1 MEAKADMTQTDR
13 EISAPQPSVAS
24 LTLSIP
30 KVDIAV
36 FCTSDSIAAAAR
48 TAAIDRRMAR
58 VTLTVKT
65 GGIKE
70 ATALYGG
77 VTSPNLI
84 VVENNDDEAR
94 LMAALEALAVEC
106 VTGTKVIVVGQSND
120 IGLYKTLMDAGVSD
134 YLLSPLDPMALI
146 AAVQRCFR
154 HSDEEKL
161 GRIVA
166 FIGAKGGTGSST
178 IAHNV
183 AMAMSKR
190 TGADV
195 LLADLDLQAGTLGL
209 NFDVD
214 APQGM
219 AEVLES
225 TERLDDVLLR
235 RLSVEYTD
243 HLHLL
248 TSRGDYSKNVDL
260 READVD
266 RLLDVARSSS
276 WHVVIDLP
284 YLWTHWTKKIL
295 LEADEIVV
303 TATPDLACMRNAK
316 NMIEFLKKARPN
328 DPPPR
333 LVLNKVGIPKFR
345 EIKPKEFADAVSLEE
360 HFVVPFDVPLFGT
373 AANNGRLIAETSP
386 QSTAGKAMVALAW
399 RVGGTRERRT
409 KPHSKIQRLISN
421 FLRSRKVAKSQS
433 SMKKQLVSLKNSE
446 SGVSAVEFAL
456 IAPVFAIG
464 LVATADVALA
474 LHQRMDIDHVLRA
487 GAQAAM
493 SDPGEEQVL
502 KVLQS
507 TLGGSADANG
517 VVLES
522 VERYCACPEQAD
534 VAPAAAPACGTT
546 ACANMASQYV
556 YYHLQA
562 HKDYQPMSLPE
573 ILPAFRLSSSMQVQ
587 VR

>member
-1 MEAKADMTQTDR
+1 MTQTDN
-13 EISAPQPSVAS
+13 EAKSIQPVTAS
-24 LTLSIP
+24 PALSIP

-36 FCTSDSIAAAAR
+36 FCTSEATAAAAQ

-58 VTLTVKT
+58 VTLTVKP

-84 VVENNDDEAR
+84 VIENNDDEAS

-106 VTGTKVIVVGQSND
+106 VTGTKVIIVGRSND
-120 IGLYKTLMDAGVSD
+120 IGLYKTLLDAGVSD

-154 HSDEEKL
+154 HTDSEKL
-161 GRIVA
+161 GRIIA
-166 FIGAKGGTGSST
+166 FVGAKGGTGSST

-183 AMAMSKR
+183 AMAMSNR

-195 LLADLDLQAGTLGL
+195 LLADLDLQSGTLGL

-219 AEVLES
+219 AEVLAS

-235 RLSVEYTD
+235 RLAVQYSD

-248 TSRGDYSKNVDL
+248 TAAGDYSKAVNL
-260 READVD
+260 KESDVD

-276 WHVVIDLP
+276 WNVVLDLP
-284 YLWTHWTKKIL
+284 YLWTQWTRKIL
-295 LEADEIVV
+295 MEADEIVI
-303 TATPDLACMRNAK
+303 TATADLASMRNAK
-316 NMIEFLKKARPN
+316 HMIGFLKQARPN

-333 LVLNKVGIPKFR
+333 LVLNRIGTPKLR
-345 EIKPKEFADAVSLEE
+345 EIKAKDFADAVGLDE
-360 HFVVPFDVPLFGT
+360 HVTVPLDMPLFGK
-373 AANNGRLIAETSP
+373 AANDGRLIIETAP
-386 QSTAGKAMVALAW
+386 QSTAGKAMVSLAW

-409 KPHSKIQRLISN
+409 KPKSKFRGLLSGIL
-421 FLRSRKVAKSQS
+421 KG
-433 SMKKQLVSLKNSE
+433 KKPAGGRPSPAQQLKKLKASE

-474 LHQRMDIDHVLRA
+474 LHQRMAMDHVLRA

-493 SDPGEEQVL
+493 SDSGEA
-502 KVLQS
+502 KVQAVMES
-507 TLGGSADANG
+507 TLAGSDEAST
-517 VVLES
+517 VVLDP
-522 VERYCACPEQAD
+522 VHRYCACPENAS
-534 VAPAAAPACGTT
+534 VAPEAAPACG
-546 ACANMASQYV
+546 APCSGMASQYV
-556 YYHLQA
+556 YYRMQA

-573 ILPAFRLSSSMQVQ
+573 ALPAFRLSSSMQVQ
-587 VR
+587 VQ

>member
-1 MEAKADMTQTDR
+1 MTQTDN
-13 EISAPQPSVAS
+13 EAKPVQPVAGS
-24 LTLSIP
+24 PALSIP

-36 FCTSDSIAAAAR
+36 FCTSEATAAAAQ

-58 VTLTVKT
+58 VTLTMKP

-84 VVENNDDEAR
+84 VIENNDDEAR

-106 VTGTKVIVVGQSND
+106 VTGTKVIIVGRSND
-120 IGLYKTLMDAGVSD
+120 IGLYKTLLDAGVSD

-154 HSDEEKL
+154 HTDSEKL
-161 GRIVA
+161 GRIIA
-166 FIGAKGGTGSST
+166 FVGAKGGTGSST

-183 AMAMSKR
+183 AMAMSNR

-195 LLADLDLQAGTLGL
+195 LLADLDLQSGTLGL

-219 AEVLES
+219 AEVLAS

-235 RLSVEYTD
+235 RLAVQYSD

-248 TSRGDYSKNVDL
+248 TAAGDYSKAVNL
-260 READVD
+260 KESDVD

-276 WHVVIDLP
+276 WNVVLDLP
-284 YLWTHWTKKIL
+284 YLWTQWTRKIL
-295 LEADEIVV
+295 MEADEIVI
-303 TATPDLACMRNAK
+303 TATADLASMRNAK
-316 NMIEFLKKARPN
+316 HMISFLKQARPN

-333 LVLNKVGIPKFR
+333 LVLNRVGTPKLR
-345 EIKPKEFADAVSLEE
+345 EIKPKDFADAVGLDE
-360 HFVVPFDVPLFGT
+360 HVSVPLDMPLFGK
-373 AANNGRLIAETSP
+373 AANDGRLIIETAP
-386 QSTAGKAMVALAW
+386 QSTAGKAMVSLAW

-409 KPHSKIQRLISN
+409 KPKSKFRGLLSGI
-421 FLRSRKVAKSQS
+421 LRG
-433 SMKKQLVSLKNSE
+433 KKPAGGRPSPAQQLKKLKASE

-474 LHQRMDIDHVLRA
+474 LHQRMAMDHVLRA
-487 GAQAAM
+487 GAQLAM
-493 SDPGEEQVL
+493 LDAGEA
-502 KVLQS
+502 KVQAVMET
-507 TLGGSADANG
+507 TLAGSAEAST
-517 VVLES
+517 VVLDP
-522 VERYCACPEQAD
+522 VHRYCACPENAG
-534 VAPAAAPACGTT
+534 VAPEAAPACGTP
-546 ACANMASQYV
+546 CSGMAPQYV
-556 YYHLQA
+556 YYRMHA

-573 ILPAFRLSSSMQVQ
+573 ALPAFRLSSSMQVQ
-587 VR
+587 VQ

>member
-1 MEAKADMTQTDR
+1 MTQTDN
-13 EISAPQPSVAS
+13 EVKSVQPVAAS
-24 LTLSIP
+24 PALSIP

-36 FCTSDSIAAAAR
+36 FCTSEAAAAAAQ

-58 VTLTVKT
+58 VTLTVKP

-84 VVENNDDEAR
+84 VIENNDDEAR

-106 VTGTKVIVVGQSND
+106 VTGTKVIIVGRSND
-120 IGLYKTLMDAGVSD
+120 IGLYKTLLDAGVSD

-154 HSDEEKL
+154 HTDSEKL
-161 GRIVA
+161 GRIIA
-166 FIGAKGGTGSST
+166 FVGAKGGTGSST

-183 AMAMSKR
+183 AMAMSNR

-195 LLADLDLQAGTLGL
+195 LLADLDLQSGTLGL

-219 AEVLES
+219 AEVLAS

-235 RLSVEYTD
+235 RLAVQYSD

-248 TSRGDYSKNVDL
+248 TAAGDYSKAVNL
-260 READVD
+260 KESDVD

-276 WHVVIDLP
+276 WNVVLDLP
-284 YLWTHWTKKIL
+284 YLWTQWTRKIL
-295 LEADEIVV
+295 MEADEIVI
-303 TATPDLACMRNAK
+303 TATADLASMRNAK
-316 NMIEFLKKARPN
+316 HMISFLKQARPN

-333 LVLNKVGIPKFR
+333 LVLNRIGTPKLR
-345 EIKPKEFADAVSLEE
+345 EIKPKDFADAVGLDE
-360 HFVVPFDVPLFGT
+360 HVSVPLDMPLFGK
-373 AANNGRLIAETSP
+373 AANDGRLIIETAP
-386 QSTAGKAMVALAW
+386 QSTAGKAMVSLAW

-409 KPHSKIQRLISN
+409 KPKSKFRGLLSGI
-421 FLRSRKVAKSQS
+421 LRG
-433 SMKKQLVSLKNSE
+433 KKPAGGRPSPAQQLKKLKASE

-474 LHQRMDIDHVLRA
+474 LHQRMAMDHVLRA
-487 GAQAAM
+487 GAQLAM
-493 SDPGEEQVL
+493 SDAGEA
-502 KVLQS
+502 KVQAVMET
-507 TLGGSADANG
+507 TLAGSAEAG
-517 VVLES
+517 TVVLDP
-522 VERYCACPEQAD
+522 VHRYCACPENAG
-534 VAPAAAPACGTT
+534 VAPEAAPACGTP
-546 ACANMASQYV
+546 CSGMAPQYV
-556 YYHLQA
+556 YYRMHA

-573 ILPAFRLSSSMQVQ
+573 ALPAFRLSSSMQVQ
-587 VR
+587 VQ

>member
-1 MEAKADMTQTDR
+1 MTQTDN
-13 EISAPQPSVAS
+13 EAKPIQPVAAS
-24 LTLSIP
+24 PALSIP

-36 FCTSDSIAAAAR
+36 FCTSEEIATAAQ

-58 VTLTVKT
+58 VTLTVKP
-65 GGIKE
+65 GGIRE
-70 ATALYGG
+70 ATTLYGG

-84 VVENNDDEAR
+84 VIENDDNEAN
-94 LMAALEALAVEC
+94 LMRALEALAVEC
-106 VTGTKVIVVGQSND
+106 VTGTKVIIVGRSND

-154 HSDEEKL
+154 HSDSEKL
-161 GRIVA
+161 GRIIA
-166 FIGAKGGTGSST
+166 FVGAKGGTGSST

-183 AMAMSKR
+183 AMAMSNR

-195 LLADLDLQAGTLGL
+195 LLADLDLQSGTLGL

-219 AEVLES
+219 AEVLAS

-235 RLSVEYTD
+235 RLAVQYSD

-248 TSRGDYSKNVDL
+248 TAAGDYSKAVNL
-260 READVD
+260 KEGDVD

-276 WHVVIDLP
+276 WNVVLDLP
-284 YLWTHWTKKIL
+284 YLWTQWTRKIL
-295 LEADEIVV
+295 MEADEIVI
-303 TATPDLACMRNAK
+303 TATADLASMRNAK
-316 NMIEFLKKARPN
+316 NMISFLTQARPN

-333 LVLNKVGIPKFR
+333 LVLNRIGTPKLR
-345 EIKPKEFADAVSLEE
+345 EIKPNDFADAVGVEE
-360 HFVVPFDVPLFGT
+360 HVSVPLDVPLFGK
-373 AANNGRLIAETSP
+373 AANDGRLIIETAP
-386 QSTAGKAMVALAW
+386 QSTAGKAMVSLAW

-409 KPHSKIQRLISN
+409 KPKSKFRGLLSGILKGKKPAGNKLSPGQQLKK
-421 FLRSRKVAKSQS
+421 LKS
-433 SMKKQLVSLKNSE
+433 SE

-464 LVATADVALA
+464 LVAMADVALA
-474 LHQRMDIDHVLRA
+474 VHQRMAMDHVLRA

-493 SDPGEEQVL
+493 SDAGEA
-502 KVLQS
+502 KVQAVMES
-507 TLGGSADANG
+507 TLVGSGEAST
-517 VVLES
+517 VVLDP
-522 VERYCACPEQAD
+522 VHRYCACPENAS
-534 VAPAAAPACGTT
+534 VAPEAAPACGTP
-546 ACANMASQYV
+546 CSGMVPQYV
-556 YYHLQA
+556 YYRMQA

-573 ILPAFRLSSSMQVQ
+573 ALPAFRLSSSMQVQ
-587 VR
+587 VQ

>member
-1 MEAKADMTQTDR
+1 MTQTDN
-13 EISAPQPSVAS
+13 EVKSVQPVAAS
-24 LTLSIP
+24 PALSIP

-36 FCTSDSIAAAAR
+36 FCTSEAAAAAAQ

-58 VTLTVKT
+58 VTLTVKP

-84 VVENNDDEAR
+84 VIENNDDEAR

-106 VTGTKVIVVGQSND
+106 VTGTKVIIVGRSND
-120 IGLYKTLMDAGVSD
+120 IGLYKTLLDAGVSD

-154 HSDEEKL
+154 HTDSEKL
-161 GRIVA
+161 GRIIA
-166 FIGAKGGTGSST
+166 FVGAKGGTGSST

-183 AMAMSKR
+183 AMAMSNR

-195 LLADLDLQAGTLGL
+195 LLADLDLQSGTLGL

-219 AEVLES
+219 AEVLAS

-235 RLSVEYTD
+235 RLAVQYSD

-248 TSRGDYSKNVDL
+248 TAAGDYSKAVNL
-260 READVD
+260 KESDVD

-276 WHVVIDLP
+276 WNVVLDLP
-284 YLWTHWTKKIL
+284 YLWTQWTRKIL
-295 LEADEIVV
+295 MEADEIVI
-303 TATPDLACMRNAK
+303 TATADLASMRNAK
-316 NMIEFLKKARPN
+316 HMISFLKQARPN

-333 LVLNKVGIPKFR
+333 LVLNRVGTPKLR
-345 EIKPKEFADAVSLEE
+345 EIKPKDFADAVGLDE
-360 HFVVPFDVPLFGT
+360 HVSVPLDMPLFGK
-373 AANNGRLIAETSP
+373 AANDGRLIIETAP
-386 QSTAGKAMVALAW
+386 QSTAGKAMVSLAW

-409 KPHSKIQRLISN
+409 KPKSKFRGLLSGI
-421 FLRSRKVAKSQS
+421 LRG
-433 SMKKQLVSLKNSE
+433 KKPAGGRPSPAQQLKKLKASE

-474 LHQRMDIDHVLRA
+474 LHQRMAMDHVLRA
-487 GAQAAM
+487 GAQLAM
-493 SDPGEEQVL
+493 SDAGEA
-502 KVLQS
+502 KVQAVMET
-507 TLGGSADANG
+507 TLAGSAEAG
-517 VVLES
+517 TVVLDP
-522 VERYCACPEQAD
+522 VHRYCACPENAG
-534 VAPAAAPACGTT
+534 VAPEAAPACGTP
-546 ACANMASQYV
+546 CSGMAPQYV
-556 YYHLQA
+556 YYRMHA

-573 ILPAFRLSSSMQVQ
+573 ALPAFRLSSSMQVQ
-587 VR
+587 VQ

>member
-1 MEAKADMTQTDR
+1 MTQSGIGDGATLPAA
-13 EISAPQPSVAS
+13 APPV
-24 LTLSIP
+24 LSIP

-36 FCTSDSIAAAAR
+36 FCTSEDVAVAAR
-48 TAAIDRRMAR
+48 AAAIDRRMAR
-58 VTLTVKT
+58 VTLTVRT
-65 GGIKE
+65 GGTKE

-84 VVENNDDEAR
+84 IVENNDDEAR

-106 VTGTKVIVVGQSND
+106 VTGTKVIVVGRSND

-154 HSDEEKL
+154 ASSDEGKL

-195 LLADLDLQAGTLGL
+195 LLADLDLQAGTAGL

-219 AEVLES
+219 VEVLES

-248 TSRGDYSKNVDL
+248 TSGGDYAKNVNL

-276 WHVVIDLP
+276 WHVVVDLP
-284 YLWTHWTKKIL
+284 YVWTQWTKKIL
-295 LEADEIVV
+295 LEADEIVI
-303 TATPDLACMRNAK
+303 TATPDLACLRNAK

-333 LVLNKVGIPKFR
+333 LVLNKIGIPKLR
-345 EIKPKEFADAVSLEE
+345 EIKPKEFLVAVGLDE
-360 HFVVPFDVPLFGT
+360 HVAVPFDVPLFGA
-373 AANNGRLIAETSP
+373 AANNGRLIAETVPKSA
-386 QSTAGKAMVALAW
+386 AGKAMVALAW

-409 KPHSKIQRLISN
+409 KPNSRFQRMVAD
-421 FLRSRKVAKSQS
+421 FLRRRRIAKHETSA
-433 SMKKQLVSLKNSE
+433 KKQLAKLKSSE
-446 SGVSAVEFAL
+446 SGASAVEFAL
-456 IAPVFAIG
+456 IAPVLALG

-474 LHQRMDIDHVLRA
+474 LHQRMNIDYILRA

-493 SDPGEEQVL
+493 YDPGEEQVL

-507 TLGGSADANG
+507 TLGTNTGSG
-517 VVLES
+517 PVVLAP
-522 VERYCACPEQAD
+522 VERYCACPENAN
-534 VAPAAAPACGTT
+534 VAPSAAPGCGTT
-546 ACANMASQYV
+546 TCQNMAPQYV
-556 YYHLQA
+556 YYRLQA
-562 HKDYQPMSLPE
+562 HQEYQPMSLPE
-573 ILPAFRLSSSMQVQ
+573 VLPDLRLTSTMQVQ
-587 VR
+587 VQ

>member
-1 MEAKADMTQTDR
+1 MTQTDN
-13 EISAPQPSVAS
+13 EVKSVQPVAAS
-24 LTLSIP
+24 PALSIP

-36 FCTSDSIAAAAR
+36 FCTSEAAAAAAQ

-58 VTLTVKT
+58 VTLTVKP

-84 VVENNDDEAR
+84 VIENNDDEAR

-106 VTGTKVIVVGQSND
+106 VTGTKVIIVGRSND
-120 IGLYKTLMDAGVSD
+120 IGLYKTLLDAGVSD

-154 HSDEEKL
+154 HTDSEKL
-161 GRIVA
+161 GRIIA
-166 FIGAKGGTGSST
+166 FVGAKGGTGSST

-183 AMAMSKR
+183 AMAMSNR

-195 LLADLDLQAGTLGL
+195 LLADLDLQSGTLGL

-219 AEVLES
+219 AEVLAS

-235 RLSVEYTD
+235 RLAVQYSD

-248 TSRGDYSKNVDL
+248 TAAGDYSKAVNL
-260 READVD
+260 KESDVD

-276 WHVVIDLP
+276 WNVVLDLP
-284 YLWTHWTKKIL
+284 YLWTQWTRKIL
-295 LEADEIVV
+295 MEADEIVI
-303 TATPDLACMRNAK
+303 TATADLASMRNAK
-316 NMIEFLKKARPN
+316 HMISFLKQARPN

-333 LVLNKVGIPKFR
+333 LVLNRVGTPKLR
-345 EIKPKEFADAVSLEE
+345 EIKPKDFADAVGLDE
-360 HFVVPFDVPLFGT
+360 HVSVPLDMPLFGK
-373 AANNGRLIAETSP
+373 AANDGRLIIETAP
-386 QSTAGKAMVALAW
+386 QSTAGKAMVSLAW

-409 KPHSKIQRLISN
+409 KPKSKFRGLLSGI
-421 FLRSRKVAKSQS
+421 LRG
-433 SMKKQLVSLKNSE
+433 KKPAGGRPSPAQQLKKLKASE

-474 LHQRMDIDHVLRA
+474 LHQRMAMDHVLRA
-487 GAQAAM
+487 GAQLAM
-493 SDPGEEQVL
+493 SDAGEA
-502 KVLQS
+502 KVQAVMET
-507 TLGGSADANG
+507 TLAGSAEAG
-517 VVLES
+517 TVVLDP
-522 VERYCACPEQAD
+522 VQRYCACPENAG
-534 VAPAAAPACGTT
+534 VAPEAAPACGTP
-546 ACANMASQYV
+546 CSGMAPQYV
-556 YYHLQA
+556 YYRMHA

-573 ILPAFRLSSSMQVQ
+573 ALPAFRLSSSMQVQ
-587 VR
+587 VQ

>member
-1 MEAKADMTQTDR
+1 MNQLDKEAKPIQA
-13 EISAPQPSVAS
+13 VAAS
-24 LTLSIP
+24 PALSIP

-36 FCTSDSIAAAAR
+36 FCTSDVIAAAAQ

-58 VTLTVKT
+58 VTLTVKP
-65 GGIKE
+65 GGIRE

-84 VVENNDDEAR
+84 VIENDDSQAS

-106 VTGTKVIVVGQSND
+106 VTGTKVIIVGRSND
-120 IGLYKTLMDAGVSD
+120 IDLYKTLLDAGVSD

-154 HSDEEKL
+154 HTDSEKL
-161 GRIVA
+161 GRIIA
-166 FIGAKGGTGSST
+166 FVGTKGGTGSST

-183 AMAMSKR
+183 AMAMSNR

-195 LLADLDLQAGTLGL
+195 LLADLDLQSGTLGL

-219 AEVLES
+219 AEVLAS

-235 RLSVEYTD
+235 RLAVQYSD

-248 TSRGDYSKNVDL
+248 TAAGDYSKAVKL
-260 READVD
+260 KESDVD

-276 WHVVIDLP
+276 WNVVLDLP
-284 YLWTHWTKKIL
+284 YLWTEWTRKIL
-295 LEADEIVV
+295 MEADEIVI
-303 TATPDLACMRNAK
+303 TATSDLASMRNAK
-316 NMIEFLKKARPN
+316 HMVSFLKQARPN

-333 LVLNKVGIPKFR
+333 LVLNRIGTPKLR
-345 EIKPKEFADAVSLEE
+345 EIKSKDFADAVGLDE
-360 HFVVPFDVPLFGT
+360 HVAVPLDVPLFGK
-373 AANNGRLIAETSP
+373 AANDGRLIIETAP
-386 QSTAGKAMVALAW
+386 QSAAGKAMVSLAW

-409 KPHSKIQRLISN
+409 KPKSVFRGLLSGFLKGKKPTGDRLSPAQHFN
-421 FLRSRKVAKSQS
+421 K
-433 SMKKQLVSLKNSE
+433 LKASE

-464 LVATADVALA
+464 LVATADIGLA
-474 LHQRMDIDHVLRA
+474 LHQRMAMDHVLRA

-493 SDPGEEQVL
+493 SDAGEA
-502 KVLQS
+502 KVLAVMES
-507 TLGGSADANG
+507 TLAGSGEASN
-517 VVLES
+517 VVLDP
-522 VERYCACPEQAD
+522 VHRYCACPESAG
-534 VAPAAAPACGTT
+534 VAPETAPACGTP
-546 ACANMASQYV
+546 CSGMASQYV
-556 YYHLQA
+556 YYRMRA

-573 ILPAFRLSSSMQVQ
+573 ALPAFRLSSSMQVQ
-587 VR
+587 VQ

>member
-1 MEAKADMTQTDR
+1 MEAKNDMTETDK
-13 EISAPQPSVAS
+13 ETGVIQPSVAPPV
-24 LTLSIP
+24 LSIP

-36 FCTSDSIAAAAR
+36 FCTSDTIATAAR

-58 VTLTVKT
+58 VTLTVKA

-84 VVENNDDEAR
+84 VIENDDGEAR

-106 VTGTKVIVVGQSND
+106 VTGTKVIVVGGSND
-120 IGLYKTLMDAGVSD
+120 IGLYKALLDAGVSD

-154 HSDEEKL
+154 HSDSEKL

-166 FIGAKGGTGSST
+166 FVGAKGGTGSST

-183 AMAMSKR
+183 AIAMSNR

-195 LLADLDLQAGTLGL
+195 LLADLDLQSGTLGL
-209 NFDVD
+209 NFDID

-235 RLSVEYTD
+235 RLAVQYTD

-248 TSRGDYSKNVDL
+248 TSGGDYGRAVNL

-276 WHVVIDLP
+276 WNVVLDLP
-284 YLWTHWTKKIL
+284 YLWTQWTRKIL
-295 LEADEIVV
+295 MEADEIVI
-303 TATPDLACMRNAK
+303 TATPDLASMRNAK
-316 NMIEFLKKARPN
+316 NMIGFLKQARPN

-333 LVLNKVGIPKFR
+333 LVLNKVGTPKLR
-345 EIKPKEFADAVSLEE
+345 EIKPKDFADAVGLEE
-360 HFVVPFDVPLFGT
+360 HVSVPFDIPLFGK
-373 AANNGRLIAETSP
+373 AANDGRLIIETAPKSVV
-386 QSTAGKAMVALAW
+386 GKAMVALAW

-409 KPHSKIQRLISN
+409 RPHSRFHRLVSG
-421 FLRSRKVAKSQS
+421 FLQS
-433 SMKKQLVSLKNSE
+433 KKPPKARPSLTQQLVGLKKSE
-446 SGVSAVEFAL
+446 TGVSAVEFAL
-456 IAPVFAIG
+456 IAPIFAIG
-464 LVATADVALA
+464 LVATADIALA
-474 LHQRMDIDHVLRA
+474 LHQRMAMDHVLRA
-487 GAQAAM
+487 GAQTAM
-493 SDPGEEQVL
+493 SDPGKEQVL

-507 TLGGSADANG
+507 TLDGSADARK
-517 VVLES
+517 VVLGP
-522 VERYCACPEQAD
+522 VERYCACPEEAD

-546 ACANMASQYV
+546 ACANMAPQYV

-562 HKDYQPMSLPE
+562 HEDYQPMSLPA
-573 ILPAFRLSSSMQVQ
+573 ILPALRLSSSMQVQ